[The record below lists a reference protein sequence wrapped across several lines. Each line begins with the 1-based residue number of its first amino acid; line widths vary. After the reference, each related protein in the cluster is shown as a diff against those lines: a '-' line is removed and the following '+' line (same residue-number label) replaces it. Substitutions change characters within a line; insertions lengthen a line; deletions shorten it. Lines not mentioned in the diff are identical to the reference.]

1 MQSLF
6 WLLTLAILVTGL
18 LYTRHNLKAS
28 TVAVAAFLAIWSWS
42 GSAGGF
48 IQFLAWTVFAA
59 AAVFLNV
66 KPLRRQFMSAPVFA
80 IFKKILPKMSDT
92 ERDAL
97 EAGNVWWDAELFSG
111 KPDWQKLLNTPPA
124 QLSVEEQNFID
135 GPTQILCD
143 MLDDWKITHETQDL
157 PKEVWDYIKENKFFG
172 MIIPTKYGGLGFSA
186 FAHSSVVM
194 KIAGRSITG
203 AVSVMVPNSLG
214 PAELLLRYGTE
225 EQKQHY
231 LPRLALGKEIPCF
244 ALTSPEAGS
253 DAAAMTDTGIVCKG
267 EFEGKSDVLG
277 IRLNWEKRYITLG
290 PVATVLGLAFKLY
303 DPDHLIG
310 EREELGITCALI
322 PTNTAGVEIGRRH
335 FPLNSAFQNGP
346 NSGKDVFIPIDWIIG
361 GQSQAGKGWRML
373 MECLAAGRSIS
384 LPALST
390 GGGKLVSRATG
401 AYARVRQ
408 QFKIPV
414 GKFEGVEEA
423 LARIAAGTYRM
434 DAARCLTAS
443 AIDQGNSPSVISAIV
458 KYNLTETMRQCVNDA
473 MDVQGGSGICMG
485 PRNYLARAY
494 QSLPI
499 SITVEG
505 ANILTRSL
513 IIFGQGAIR
522 CHPYVLKEM
531 TAVRMEDQKEALAQF
546 DDALWGH
553 IGFTASNKVRTLV
566 LAFSAS
572 RIAHTPV
579 SDRSAIYYKH
589 LTRISSSF
597 ALIADVSMAVLGGNL
612 KRMEKL
618 SARLAD
624 VLSHMY
630 LMSACLKRFHDDG
643 CPEDDW
649 PLLQWNCENSLRIMQ
664 QSLDKF
670 INNFPNRSVAWIL
683 RRIVFP
689 FGKPFRGPSDRL
701 GAKLASLL
709 MSPSQTRDRLTH
721 GMYMPDL
728 AKQDVEPLARL
739 EAALTAVIAADA
751 SEKKLRAIMAGS
763 DKIFMN
769 REEQLAY
776 ALSQDEFSDQDAE
789 TIRNADR
796 LRREVIM
803 VDDFDSQELRR
814 QTSNDIAASSTSD
827 QANASAAAA
836 KKNKLDKGD
845 LDKKECA

>member
-1 MQSLF
+1 MQFLF
-6 WLLTLAILVTGL
+6 WLLTFAVLVTGL
-18 LYTRHNLKAS
+18 LYTRQSLKAS
-28 TVAVAAFLAIWSWS
+28 TVAIAGYLLIWSWS
-42 GSAGGF
+42 DAAGGF
-48 IQFLAWTVFAA
+48 FQFLAWTVFAA
-59 AAVFLNV
+59 GAVFLNV
-66 KPLRRQFMSAPVFA
+66 KPLRRQFLSAPVFA
-80 IFKKILPKMSDT
+80 IFKKILPKMSET

-111 KPDWQKLLNTPPA
+111 KPDWQLLLNTPAA

-135 GPTQILCD
+135 GPVQTLCD
-143 MLDDWKITHETQDL
+143 MLDDWNITHNNQDL
-157 PKEVWDYIKENKFFG
+157 PKEVWNFIKANKFFG
-172 MIIPTKYGGLGFSA
+172 MIIPKKYGGLEFSA
-186 FAHSSVVM
+186 FAHSSVVA

-203 AVSVMVPNSLG
+203 AVTVMVPNSLG

-225 EQKQHY
+225 EQKQYY
-231 LPRLALGKEIPCF
+231 LPRLAQGQEIPCF

-253 DAAAMTDTGIVCKG
+253 DAAAMTDTGIICKG
-267 EFEGKSDVLG
+267 EYNGNSDVLG

-310 EREELGITCALI
+310 EKEELGITCALI
-322 PTNTAGVEIGRRH
+322 PTNTPGVDIGRRH
-335 FPLNSAFQNGP
+335 FPLNSGFQNGP
-346 NSGKDVFIPIDWIIG
+346 NSGKDVFIPMDWIIG
-361 GQSQAGKGWRML
+361 GQAQAGKGWRML

-414 GKFEGVEEA
+414 GKFEGVQEA

-434 DAARCLTAS
+434 DAARSLTAS
-443 AIDQGNSPSVISAIV
+443 AIDEGNSPSVISAIV

-473 MDVQGGSGICMG
+473 MDIQGGSGICMG
-485 PRNYLARAY
+485 PRNFLARAY
-494 QSLPI
+494 QALPI

-531 TAVRMEDQKEALAQF
+531 TAVRMEDESQALASF

-579 SDRSAIYYKH
+579 NDRSAIYFKH
-589 LTRISSSF
+589 LTRMSSAF
-597 ALIADVSMAVLGGNL
+597 AFIADTAMAVLGGEL
-612 KRMEKL
+612 KRMETQ

-630 LMSACLKRFHDDG
+630 LMSACLKKYHDDG
-643 CPEDDW
+643 SPLEDW

-670 INNFPNRSVAWIL
+670 ISNFPNRYLSWVL

-689 FGKPFRGPSDRL
+689 LGKPFRGPSDRM
-701 GAKLASLL
+701 GQQLAALL
-709 MSPSQTRDRLTH
+709 MSPSAARDRLTH
-721 GMYMPDL
+721 GVYIPDL
-728 AKQDVEPLARL
+728 SKQDREPVARL
-739 EAALTAVIAADA
+739 EVALKAVIDADA
-751 SEKKLRAIMAGS
+751 SEKKLRAIIS
-763 DKIFMN
+763 QSSNVFLN
-769 REEQLAY
+769 RDQQLDY
-776 ALSQDEFSDQDAE
+776 ALSQDGFSQHDADLV
-789 TIRNADR
+789 RNADHW
-796 LRREVIM
+796 RREAIM
-803 VDDFDSQELRR
+803 VDDFSADELRR
-814 QTSNDIAASSTSD
+814 NASGERVSKVSGDASNAAASKGKKD
-827 QANASAAAA
+827 QS
-836 KKNKLDKGD
+836 GGEM
-845 LDKKECA
+845 DKKECA

>member
-1 MQSLF
+1 
-6 WLLTLAILVTGL
+6 LAQG
-18 LYTRHNLKAS
+18 
-28 TVAVAAFLAIWSWS
+28 
-42 GSAGGF
+42 
-48 IQFLAWTVFAA
+48 Q
-59 AAVFLNV
+59 
-66 KPLRRQFMSAPVFA
+66 
-80 IFKKILPKMSDT
+80 
-92 ERDAL
+92 
-97 EAGNVWWDAELFSG
+97 
-111 KPDWQKLLNTPPA
+111 
-124 QLSVEEQNFID
+124 
-135 GPTQILCD
+135 
-143 MLDDWKITHETQDL
+143 
-157 PKEVWDYIKENKFFG
+157 
-172 MIIPTKYGGLGFSA
+172 
-186 FAHSSVVM
+186 
-194 KIAGRSITG
+194 
-203 AVSVMVPNSLG
+203 
-214 PAELLLRYGTE
+214 
-225 EQKQHY
+225 
-231 LPRLALGKEIPCF
+231 EIPCF
-244 ALTSPEAGS
+244 ALTSPDAGS

-267 EFEGKSDVLG
+267 EFNGKKDVLG

-303 DPDHLIG
+303 DPEHLLG

-322 PTNTAGVEIGRRH
+322 PTDTAGVEIGRRH

-361 GQSQAGKGWRML
+361 GVSQAGKGWRML

-390 GGGKLVSRATG
+390 GGGKLASRATG
-401 AYARVRQ
+401 AYARIRQ

-414 GKFEGVEEA
+414 GKFEGVQEA

-443 AIDQGNSPSVISAIV
+443 AIDQGNSPSVVSAIA

-473 MDVQGGSGICMG
+473 MDIQGGSGICMG

-505 ANILTRSL
+505 ANILTRNL

-522 CHPYVLKEM
+522 CHPYVFKEM
-531 TAVRMEDQKEALAQF
+531 TAVRMEDQEQALAQF

-566 LAFSAS
+566 LALSGS
-572 RIAHTPV
+572 RLAHTPV

-597 ALIADVSMAVLGGNL
+597 AFVADVAMAVLGGEL
-612 KRMEKL
+612 KRMETQ

-643 CPEDDW
+643 CPQEDW
-649 PLLQWNCENSLRIMQ
+649 PLLQWNCEYSLRIMQ

-670 INNFPNRSVAWIL
+670 INNFPNRGVSWVL

-689 FGKPFRGPSDRL
+689 FGKPYRGPSDRL
-701 GAKLASLL
+701 TNQLANLL

-721 GMYMPDL
+721 GLYLPDQS
-728 AKQDVEPLARL
+728 KQDREPLARL
-739 EAALTAVIAADA
+739 EVALEAVIAADA
-751 SEKKLRAIMAGS
+751 SDKKLRAIIAS
-763 DKIFMN
+763 SNNVFHSRDQ
-769 REEQLAY
+769 QLEY
-776 ALSQDEFSDQDAE
+776 AVGKENFSEQDAE
-789 TIRNADR
+789 IIRNADR

-803 VDDFDSQELRR
+803 VDDFDSSELSR
-814 QTSNDIAASSTSD
+814 TASGESANRAKAESLKSSD
-827 QANASAAAA
+827 SSAN
-836 KKNKLDKGD
+836 KNQQGKGD
-845 LDKKECA
+845 MDKKECA